1 MISKINLYIDT
12 FTDAPLFR
20 MISDISYNDI
30 VIVHSSESIVRTGLK
45 RKFLIIDLKIIISFH
60 VKIEYVQ
67 YLVNVCLKY

>member
-1 MISKINLYIDT
+1 MISKINLYIAT
-12 FTDAPLFR
+12 FTDSPLFR